1 MDFDL
6 DAAKSQY
13 SELDVYELQDI
24 IIMRGEELDNLRAMN
39 RLEDMAYACADY
51 SEMIKSKIINKLI
64 EFERE
69 ISQLKTAEPAGP
81 TKEERLAAMEA
92 EKAATEERLAAIEAE
107 KAAANKR
114 LAAME
119 AEVTAAD
126 ERIAAMEAEKT
137 AANERIAAMEAE
149 KTAANER
156 IATMEAEKTA
166 TDERIA
172 TMEAEKTAADER
184 IATMEAEKTAADER
198 IATMEAEKTATD
210 ERIATME
217 AEKAAADERILQ
229 LEQQLE
235 EATVKLK
242 SQPPA
247 PSIALIEND
256 LKRKLTTETNKCNQ
270 LQNELEM
277 LQRELMRLKG
287 STTPIIAPEDEKQQF
302 APVQYQPI
310 GGIFQ

>member
-1 MDFDL
+1 MDFDI

-13 SELDVYELQDI
+13 SELDIYELQDI
-24 IIMRGEELDNLRAMN
+24 IIMRGEELDNLRAKN
-39 RLEDMAYACADY
+39 KLEDMAYAFADY

-64 EFERE
+64 EFEHE
-69 ISQLKTAEPAGP
+69 ISQLKAAEPAGP
-81 TKEERLAAMEA
+81 SKEERLAAMEA
-92 EKAATEERLAAIEAE
+92 EKAAANERVSAMEAEKSAANERLAAMEAEKAAADERLAAIEAE
-107 KAAANKR
+107 KAAADER

-119 AEVTAAD
+119 AEKAAA
-126 ERIAAMEAEKT
+126 EEQIAA
-137 AANERIAAMEAE
+137 
-149 KTAANER
+149 
-156 IATMEAEKTA
+156 
-166 TDERIA
+166 
-172 TMEAEKTAADER
+172 
-184 IATMEAEKTAADER
+184 
-198 IATMEAEKTATD
+198 
-210 ERIATME
+210 ME

-247 PSIALIEND
+247 PSIAVIENN
-256 LKRKLTTETNKCNQ
+256 LKRKLTAETNKCNQ

-277 LQRELMRLKG
+277 LQRELMSLKG
-287 STTPIIAPEDEKQQF
+287 TSSPAIAPESEKQHF